1 MRRLFHQNIIIRE
14 TILYR
19 NKKILAKEG
28 SLRGMGF
35 QLSREL
41 SPNPRKLGEKTR
53 GRVSNVDF
61 FLFSMKRKANE
72 AWSRLSILK
81 RNVSKLCRGNRVFHI
96 PILSLLK
103 ILYIYIYFVSSIHS
117 NCRLLTNLPLW
128 IRLNLDKF
136 INFVSAMRE
145 GKSSFIWLHKNF
157 AQDSNRKM

>member
-1 MRRLFHQNIIIRE
+1 
-14 TILYR
+14 
-19 NKKILAKEG
+19 
-28 SLRGMGF
+28 MGF

-81 RNVSKLCRGNRVFHI
+81 RNVSKLRTDLQRKSRFSYSNPVSVEDLI
-96 PILSLLK
+96 
-103 ILYIYIYFVSSIHS
+103 YVYIYFISSIHS

-136 INFVSAMRE
+136 INFVSAMRG

>member
-1 MRRLFHQNIIIRE
+1 
-14 TILYR
+14 
-19 NKKILAKEG
+19 
-28 SLRGMGF
+28 MGF

-61 FLFSMKRKANE
+61 FLFSMKRKANK

-81 RNVSKLCRGNRVFHI
+81 RNVSKLPTDLQRKSRFSYSNSVSVED
-96 PILSLLK
+96 L
-103 ILYIYIYFVSSIHS
+103 IYIYFVSSIHS

-136 INFVSAMRE
+136 INFVSAMRG

>member
-1 MRRLFHQNIIIRE
+1 
-14 TILYR
+14 
-19 NKKILAKEG
+19 
-28 SLRGMGF
+28 MGF

-81 RNVSKLCRGNRVFHI
+81 RNVSKLPTDLQRKSRFSYSVSVEDLI
-96 PILSLLK
+96 YM
-103 ILYIYIYFVSSIHS
+103 YIYIYFVSSIHS

-136 INFVSAMRE
+136 INFVSAMRG